1 MKPINQLLR
10 EVGEPSVTSYIILDK
25 CYRCEHQVYSSSMGQ
40 RYLTEYRIT
49 ALCVKCQD
57 QVFDGIPY
65 DVDTSRFDH
74 AMEKIFQ
81 LENTQQP

>member
-25 CYRCEHQVYSSSMGQ
+25 CYRCEHQVYSSSMAQ

-57 QVFDGIPY
+57 HVFDGIPY
-65 DVDTSRFDH
+65 DADTTRFDH
-74 AMEKIFQ
+74 AMEKVFRI
-81 LENTQQP
+81 PYW